1 MTSTDRKDDAD
12 TTKES
17 IQHIEE
23 HGTTRDVKDAAIDAA
38 AQGQTVVGYETLT
51 LWQTVKTFKVST
63 AVCFAAT
70 VSAATDGYQ
79 IG

>member
-51 LWQTVKTFKVST
+51 
-63 AVCFAAT
+63 
-70 VSAATDGYQ
+70 
-79 IG
+79 I